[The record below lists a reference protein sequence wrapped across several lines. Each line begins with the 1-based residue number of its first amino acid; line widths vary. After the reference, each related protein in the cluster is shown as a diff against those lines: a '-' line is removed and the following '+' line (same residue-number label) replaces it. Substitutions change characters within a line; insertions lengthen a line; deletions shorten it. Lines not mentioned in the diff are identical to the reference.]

1 MIYSHELKI
10 PKERVAILIGK
21 GGEIKTQLEE
31 ATKTK
36 LQIDSDEG
44 DVIISGEDAIGL
56 YSAREIIKAIGR
68 GFNPDIAQQLLK
80 PDCMF
85 EIISMADH
93 AKTKNDAIRLKGR
106 VIGEAGKSRKIIE
119 DLTEC
124 NVSVYGKTISV
135 IGKAE
140 NVPIA
145 RRAIEAL
152 LQGSPHKNVYSF
164 LEKQRR
170 QMKRRDFETKSASF

>member
-1 MIYSHELKI
+1 MIYGHELKI
-10 PKERVAILIGK
+10 PKERVAVLIGK
-21 GGEIKTQLEE
+21 GGEMKTQLEE

-36 LQIDSDEG
+36 LQIDSEEG
-44 DVIISGEDAIGL
+44 DIIISGEDAIGL

-68 GFNPDIAQQLLK
+68 GFNPELARQLLK
-80 PDCMF
+80 PEYMF
-85 EIISMADH
+85 EIISMADY

-106 VIGEAGKSRKIIE
+106 VIGEGGKSRKIIE

-124 NVSVYGKTISV
+124 NISVYGKTIGV

-145 RRAIEAL
+145 RRAIESL

-170 QMKRRDFETKSASF
+170 QMRRSAFETKPAEF

>member
-21 GGEIKTQLEE
+21 GGETKTQIEE

-36 LQIDSDEG
+36 LQIDSEEG

-68 GFNPDIAQQLLK
+68 GFNPDLAQQLLK
-80 PDCMF
+80 PEYMF
-85 EIISMADH
+85 EIITMADH
-93 AKTKNDAIRLKGR
+93 ARTKNDAIRLKGR
-106 VIGEAGKSRKIIE
+106 VIGEGGKSRKIIE

-170 QMKRRDFETKSASF
+170 QMKRREFETKPAGF